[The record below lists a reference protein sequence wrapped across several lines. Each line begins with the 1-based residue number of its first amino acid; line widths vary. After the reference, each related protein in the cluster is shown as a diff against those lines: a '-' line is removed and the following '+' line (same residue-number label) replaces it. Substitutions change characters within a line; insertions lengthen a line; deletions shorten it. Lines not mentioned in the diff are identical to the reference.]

1 MLKFYK
7 FLAKKRNIMQILNK
21 YKKSFLLSLAALLII
36 LLISF
41 LISKNTVK
49 RATASV
55 LDSYSNYERIE
66 ILPSASN
73 DFFILV
79 TTNEKSYVCIFNSKQ
94 NICIQAKALDYK
106 YTASSNFENQL
117 SLVEYDV
124 NKGTKI
130 HVYSLLNNV
139 LNLDRTEILPQ
150 NTKISGEGSFCF
162 LNDTFF
168 YINENDRSSVVRYKP
183 NEINSKENNFLL
195 ENDLFSSIAINN
207 TKDKMLV
214 MTVSN
219 KCFVLEIFDT
229 HIKNCKE
236 ISNRLNSFCKFLR
249 DDIFVSKDNT
259 IYKFL
264 DDDDLIKIFNF
275 ENKENSKEIITI
287 FSDKNTGKNYI
298 LISYDS
304 HNINCLEIL
313 SQDGDTKVNLNKKIT
328 FENSNILSLGYNS
341 NNNETIVMLKN
352 GEGIEIKL
360 INSED
365 LIDISSIAEQSDEDI
380 VENDSYILNLK
391 NKRIIIKND
400 TISTVREFKEIF
412 EEGGHKIG
420 SFKNYL
426 GKDISGSEKIGTG
439 STVKFLSDK
448 EILEYKIIVLS
459 DITGEGNANSK
470 DRSTLLNYLLGK
482 IELTEDVLKAADIN
496 IDGDVDAIDL
506 LALDKILNE
515 KVKSDN

>member
-1 MLKFYK
+1 
-7 FLAKKRNIMQILNK
+7 MQILKK

-55 LDSYSNYERIE
+55 LDNYSSYDRIE
-66 ILPSASN
+66 ILPSTGN

-168 YINENDRSSVVRYKP
+168 YINEK
-183 NEINSKENNFLL
+183 
-195 ENDLFSSIAINN
+195 AINN

-249 DDIFVSKDNT
+249 DDILVSKDNT

-264 DDDDLIKIFNF
+264 DGDDLIKIFNF

-287 FSDKNTGKNYI
+287 FLDKNTGKNYI
-298 LISYDS
+298 LVSYDS

-365 LIDISSIAEQSDEDI
+365 LIDISSIAEKSDEDI

-448 EILEYKIIVLS
+448 EILEYKIIILS